1 MSNNI
6 ILLPFV
12 NRYKSYRIL
21 NYGLPYTNY
30 QTYNIRYNPKNTT
43 NIFAIYI
50 DNQKCNN
57 IPTNKSLLCDID
69 ENTELLSTKLL

>member
-43 NIFAIYI
+43 NIFAITMTRVP
-50 DNQKCNN
+50 NVFTNFVFSTNN
-57 IPTNKSLLCDID
+57 LNVV
-69 ENTELLSTKLL
+69 